1 MTGAIMN
8 NIPVFDHT
16 KHKELWQ
23 WLSEHPKADK
33 KDAFIDLLGFPAPR
47 AYCYACGACEA
58 LMLAERRGTGVL
70 DCRLCP
76 LEWPGGECEF
86 LSSSGVGLYW
96 QWTAPKTTPA
106 ERADLARQIRD
117 LPVKPDWPGK
127 II

>member
-1 MTGAIMN
+1 MDS
-8 NIPVFDHT
+8 IPVFNHT
-16 KHKELWQ
+16 KHRELWQ

-33 KDAFIDLLGFPAPR
+33 EDAFIALFGFPAPR
-47 AYCYACGACEA
+47 AHCYACAACEE
-58 LMLAERRGTGVL
+58 LMRATSYATIPRAL

-86 LSSSGVGLYW
+86 YRPSGKGLYW
-96 QWTAPKTTPA
+96 QWADLKTTPA